1 MIWLY
6 RPVLFYYYT
15 PRYTPALDEY
25 EMSFRQSEPAQQSQ
39 PQPPYLQTWPYSNS
53 YYGNYYE
60 S

>member
-6 RPVLFYYYT
+6 PPVFYYYT
-15 PRYTPALDEY
+15 PIYTPVLDERA
-25 EMSFRQSEPAQQSQ
+25 MPFRQTEQVQQVQ
-39 PQPPYLQTWPYSNS
+39 PYLQTWPYSNS